1 MAAGGNAAK
10 EPVEGGQMDS
20 LDPLVPSSPN
30 VCVGVACICGGNAA
44 GELYNTKQFDGLH
57 NEARV
62 SRGAGSRRRAN
73 AEKRVVSRKHSLL
86 FHMMAMQL
94 WRLAGII
101 LVAPKAVQCI
111 LFAWAA
117 IVELSS

>member
-1 MAAGGNAAK
+1 
-10 EPVEGGQMDS
+10 MDCPN
-20 LDPLVPSSPN
+20 PLVPFNPQCLLWGMLASVVEMQLGDSSD
-30 VCVGVACICGGNAA
+30 
-44 GELYNTKQFDGLH
+44 TKQFNGLH

-62 SRGAGSRRRAN
+62 LRVAESRRRAN

-86 FHMMAMQL
+86 FRMMAMQL

-101 LVAPKAVQCI
+101 LVVPKVVQCI

>member
-1 MAAGGNAAK
+1 
-10 EPVEGGQMDS
+10 MDNPN
-20 LDPLVPSSPN
+20 PLVPFSPQCLLWGMLASLVEMQLRNSS
-30 VCVGVACICGGNAA
+30 NA
-44 GELYNTKQFDGLH
+44 EQFNGLH

-62 SRGAGSRRRAN
+62 SRGVGSRRRAN

-86 FHMMAMQL
+86 FRMMAMQL

-101 LVAPKAVQCI
+101 LVAPKTMQCI
-111 LFAWAA
+111 LFPWAA

>member
-1 MAAGGNAAK
+1 
-10 EPVEGGQMDS
+10 MDCPN
-20 LDPLVPSSPN
+20 PLVPFNPQCLLWGMLAFVVEMQLGDSSD
-30 VCVGVACICGGNAA
+30 
-44 GELYNTKQFDGLH
+44 TKQFNGLH

-62 SRGAGSRRRAN
+62 LRGAGSRRRAN

-86 FHMMAMQL
+86 FRMMAMQL